1 MKRRA
6 IHVRINHNRGD
17 SHFVARAQHTHRD
30 LASIGYENLLEH
42 RFFS

>member
-1 MKRRA
+1 
-6 IHVRINHNRGD
+6 
-17 SHFVARAQHTHRD
+17 VARAQHTHRD